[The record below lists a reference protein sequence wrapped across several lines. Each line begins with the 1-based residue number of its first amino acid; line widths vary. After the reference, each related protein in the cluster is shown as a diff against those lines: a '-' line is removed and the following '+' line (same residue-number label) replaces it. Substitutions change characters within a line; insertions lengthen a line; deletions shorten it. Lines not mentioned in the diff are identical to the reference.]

1 MRAGKNSMKIY
12 EITEAVGSAPFGVVV
27 QTPGQKVIVGDDHRN
42 PIPMDPRIKAEV
54 EKIGDRFGYWGEGTA
69 GADFKPY
76 SPFRASMQRGKGYNG
91 SWDDDYKVNP
101 SDYRFLYTM
110 FANVDQGENQQSS
123 AAGANPKDTI
133 FNNLIKNPTWQYPGV
148 AVNAQSMTKFLKA
161 GSTPQTDFLAL
172 AQQEATPENV
182 KTFLDTG
189 EREMFNNYEANN
201 SPMAKIA
208 KGANGERDRHL
219 IKKGPG
225 VYFAGAGH
233 LVSISKM
240 LGKRMIDGSKAE

>member
-1 MRAGKNSMKIY
+1 MKIK
-12 EITEAVGSAPFGVVV
+12 EITEAIGSAPFGVIV
-27 QTPGQKVIVGDDHRN
+27 QTPGQKVIVGDNHRD

-54 EKIGDRFGYWGEGTA
+54 EKVGDEHGYWGEGTA
-69 GADFKPY
+69 GADFVAY

-91 SWDDDYKVNP
+91 SWDRGYKVNAN
-101 SDYRFLYTM
+101 DWNFLFTV
-110 FANVDQGENQQSS
+110 FANVDQGENQQSR

-148 AVNAQSMTKFLKA
+148 AVNAQSMEKFLKA

-189 EREMFNNYEANN
+189 EREMFANYEANN
-201 SPMAKIA
+201 SPMARIA
-208 KGANGERDRHL
+208 KNANGKRDDYL
-219 IKKGPG
+219 IARREPG

-233 LVSISKM
+233 LLSLSKRG
-240 LGKRMIDGSKAE
+240 LKMIDGSKAE

>member
-1 MRAGKNSMKIY
+1 MKIK
-12 EITEAVGSAPFGVVV
+12 EITEAIGSAPFGVIV
-27 QTPGQKVIVGDDHRN
+27 QTPGQKVIVGDNHQD

-54 EKIGDRFGYWGEGTA
+54 EQVGDEHGYWGEGTA
-69 GADFKPY
+69 GADFVAY

-91 SWDDDYKVNP
+91 SWDRGYKVNAN
-101 SDYRFLYTM
+101 DWNFLYTV
-110 FANVDQGENQQSS
+110 FANVDQGENQQSR

-189 EREMFNNYEANN
+189 EREMFDNYEANN
-201 SPMAKIA
+201 SPMARIA
-208 KGANGERDRHL
+208 KSANGKRDDYL
-219 IKKGPG
+219 IARREPG

-233 LVSISKM
+233 LLSLSKRG
-240 LGKRMIDGSKAE
+240 LKMIDGSKAE